1 MFKPSE
7 LDFDLSPYTGMT
19 RKSWIEAGKYL
30 LEGVFENIPSIDS
43 PVVLP
48 RNETEITYPHK
59 DAEGNRYKI
68 EKMAEIFEGLTRTM
82 FIAAPLIH
90 IDPEIKT
97 AGYNLRE
104 YYSHQILSSCTKGG
118 DNFVG
123 YYNDLK
129 ELCGDNDENSF
140 RTFQQTVETCALVI
154 CLDSCKEEIWDKYTK
169 AERDKVARFLLSYAH
184 ESTVPQNWRL
194 FNMLV
199 MAFLHKEGYEIN
211 ENVMLEHASAILGYY
226 AGDGWYRDGQS
237 FDYYSCWAFNVYS
250 NIWNVWYGYENLPYI
265 ARRFEENSNR
275 LMETYPDMFDR
286 EGFTVMWGRSCV
298 YRCAAASPFSENFLL
313 ESPAAD
319 PGLSRR
325 IASGSLLQFLTRDD
339 FLVSGIPSMGFYR
352 QFSPLIQGYSCTESA
367 YWLGKIFLCLDL
379 PEDHPFWTAKE
390 NNGSWDKLKNTEVK
404 ETVLNGPA
412 LCFTNHNA
420 NGETVFR
427 TGKVVKNAGDIHGMW
442 NYSKLSYNSKYPWE
456 AAPADGVESMQYVLT
471 ADNEEPQR
479 CNATFWCGSR
489 GGVLYR
495 RQFFNYSLN
504 CETHWQQA
512 VNLADFPM
520 EYGIMRAD
528 KLRLFKT
535 PVNLT
540 LGSYGFPDN
549 GTEIV
554 KKSEGRARAIIL
566 KGHDHTGTPK
576 QLAMTV
582 YDGWD
587 SLDIVYGNETN
598 PDSERSIVIYAG
610 TRRSVKYGYE
620 GFILISQ
627 VITKESLE
635 DFSEDEIFPVK
646 EVKYSDREGKGG
658 YGEVRII
665 LKNGTKKIVD
675 FEGIEGCVQL

>member
-1 MFKPSE
+1 MFKPSSP
-7 LDFDLSPYTGMT
+7 DFELSPFTGMT
-19 RKSWIEAGKYL
+19 REGWIEAGKYL
-30 LEGVFENIPSIDS
+30 LEGVFKNIPSKKS

-59 DAEGNRYKI
+59 DAEGNRLKI

-97 AGYNLRE
+97 AGYSLRE
-104 YYSHQILSSCTKGG
+104 YYSEQILSSCTRGN

-123 YYNDLK
+123 YYEDLK
-129 ELCGDNDENSF
+129 ELCGDKDENSF

-154 CLDSCKEEIWDKYTK
+154 CLDACKEEIWNRYSQ
-169 AERDKVARFLLSYAH
+169 AERDTVAEFLLSYAH

-199 MAFLHKEGYEIN
+199 MAFLHKEGYPIK

-250 NIWNVWYGYENLPYI
+250 SIWNVWYGYENLPYI
-265 ARRFEENSNR
+265 AKRFEENSNK
-275 LMETYPDMFDR
+275 LMETFPDMFDKD
-286 EGFTVMWGRSCV
+286 GFTVMWGRSCV
-298 YRCAAASPFSENFLL
+298 YRCAAASPLSENFLL
-313 ESPAAD
+313 KAPAAD

-325 IASGSLLQFLTRDD
+325 ITSGSLLQFLTRDD
-339 FLVSGIPSMGFYR
+339 FLLNGIPTVGFYR
-352 QFSPLIQGYSCTESA
+352 QFTPLIQGYSCTESA
-367 YWLGKIFLCLDL
+367 YWLGKAFLCLNL
-379 PEDHPFWTAKE
+379 PENHAFWTAKE
-390 NNGSWDKLKNTEVK
+390 NNGSWDKLQKGEVK

-412 LCFTNHNA
+412 LCFTNHGA

-427 TGKVVKNAGDIHGMW
+427 TGKVVKGAWDIHGMW

-456 AAPADGVESMQYVLT
+456 ASPVNGVESMQYVLT
-471 ADNEEPQR
+471 ADNEEPLR
-479 CNATFWCGSR
+479 CNATFWCGSK

-512 VNLADFPM
+512 VNLADFPV
-520 EYGIMRAD
+520 EYGIIRAD

-535 PVNLT
+535 PVTLT

-554 KKSEGRARAIIL
+554 KKSDGTAKAIIL
-566 KGHDHTGTPK
+566 KGHDRTGAPR

-587 SLDIVYGNETN
+587 GLDLVYGNETN
-598 PDSERSIVIYAG
+598 PDSERSIVIYAK

-620 GFILISQ
+620 GFMLVSQ
-627 VITKESLE
+627 VITKDSLE
-635 DFSEDEIFPVK
+635 DFSAEEIFPVK
-646 EVKYSDREGKGG
+646 EVKYSDKEGKGG
-658 YGEVRII
+658 YGDVGIV
-665 LKNGTKKIVD
+665 LKNGTEKIVD
-675 FEGIEGCVQL
+675 FEGIEGRMQI